1 MSMLYRT
8 LKIRD
13 ILIDNLFQLNKL
25 YNLQNLFKKIKMHW
39 NEVLK
44 TYKFDFQISRVL
56 DFEKPIN
63 ISVKFLNDYTADIKI
78 A

>member
-1 MSMLYRT
+1 
-8 LKIRD
+8 
-13 ILIDNLFQLNKL
+13 
-25 YNLQNLFKKIKMHW
+25 MHW